1 MAPPAA
7 PGEAATGRRPAMSK
21 EIVQREGG
29 DVMGDVGTGDAARA
43 MDEFLLAVIDA
54 ASVARRRMA
63 GGRAA
68 ATAPAPAED
77 FLSMAVAAGLPLR
90 GYYTVA
96 EVSEVTGIPKSTLYT
111 AHREGLIEWRTPRGF
126 ERGAI
131 VRPEDVDAYL
141 GVRAS

>member
-1 MAPPAA
+1 MAPPVA

-29 DVMGDVGTGDAARA
+29 DVMGELGTGDAARA

-54 ASVARRRMA
+54 ASAARRRMA
-63 GGRAA
+63 GGRPG
-68 ATAPAPAED
+68 ATAPAED

-111 AHREGLIEWRTPRGF
+111 AHREGLIEWMTPRGF